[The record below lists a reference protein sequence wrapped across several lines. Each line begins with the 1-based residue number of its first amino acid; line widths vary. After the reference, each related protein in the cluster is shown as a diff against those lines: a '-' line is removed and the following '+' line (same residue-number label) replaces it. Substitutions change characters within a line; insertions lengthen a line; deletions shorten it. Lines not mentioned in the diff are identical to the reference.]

1 MSKQDLIKLAVG
13 LLITALVLLIA
24 CMFPQYRVFSEDRS
38 QGFKVV
44 RRPIWDPPLLVE
56 GGPVTVKTQD
66 LQDDFVMPSGELVS
80 NMHPVGSLK
89 ARPMIFN
96 IRARGRERNWLS
108 LLAAGGLAFYIAFAV
123 RTWIHRG

>member
-13 LLITALVLLIA
+13 LLISALVLLIA
-24 CMFPQYRVFSEDRS
+24 CMFPQYRVLSEDRS

-56 GGPVTVKTQD
+56 GGPVTVKTQG
-66 LQDDFVMPSGELVS
+66 LQDDLVMPSGELV
-80 NMHPVGSLK
+80 NNAHPLGSLK
-89 ARPMIFN
+89 ASPMIFN
-96 IRARGRERNWLS
+96 IRVRGRERNWLS
-108 LLAAGGLAFYIAFAV
+108 LLAAGGLAFYIAFVV